1 MHLPNVPI
9 KDEGLLRMALRHRS
23 ATDNPI
29 SDSYERLEFFG
40 DSVLGM
46 IIAQYLYEHFPEWDQ
61 GVLSKAKATIVQEQ
75 PLADAA
81 MRLGLDAHIEVSP
94 QEAAAGAMSRA
105 SILADVFEAIIGGL
119 YLEQGLNIARWFVL
133 EHLHPNLNQVSRGEV
148 AAGDFKSKLQEV
160 AQARWKSTPTYQVRS
175 ERGEA
180 HEKMFEVAV
189 VLESETMGIGLGRN
203 KKEAEQMAAKEAIDL
218 IERVESYRSSKT
230 GIDD

>member
-1 MHLPNVPI
+1 MYPPNIPI
-9 KDEGLLRMALRHRS
+9 QNEALLKMALRHRS
-23 ATDNPI
+23 ATENPI

-46 IIAQYLYEHFPEWDQ
+46 VIAQYLYEHFPEWDQ

-81 MRLGLDAHIEVSP
+81 LRLGLDAYIEVSP
-94 QEAAAGAMSRA
+94 QEAIAGAKTRA

-133 EHLHPNLNQVSRGEV
+133 EHLHPNLTQVSRGEV
-148 AAGDFKSKLQEV
+148 AAGDFKSKLQEI

-175 ERGEA
+175 ERGES
-180 HEKMFEVAV
+180 HEKSFEVIV
-189 VLESETMGIGLGRN
+189 VLDSEMMGVGFGRN

-218 IERVESYRSSKT
+218 IERVESYRSVKP